1 MTSNQ
6 SISTTELLQFLTD
19 IETNINDHETDFRK
33 LLLYLL
39 RFTNE
44 KLIVIAQEENKTP
57 TELQLLTKLIDTIEL
72 VLSKKTPL
80 LSTLLTIEDVNIIHT
95 TGSGSLVYEVP
106 LHEWCISFA
115 LLHIPNF
122 VSHTAGLNQLKRLVF
137 LIVNLVSTQLHSFKI
152 IKSTRIHLLKHLMII

>member
-95 TGSGSLVYEVP
+95 TVRD
-106 LHEWCISFA
+106 H
-115 LLHIPNF
+115 
-122 VSHTAGLNQLKRLVF
+122 
-137 LIVNLVSTQLHSFKI
+137 
-152 IKSTRIHLLKHLMII
+152 